1 MVKNIHA
8 FAISLILITNKLWII
23 NVIKHELNISNIFL
37 YLVQVKGLKDECFTQ
52 ANYCQKMS
60 FVWSLP
66 PKCGIMLSLVPSRC
80 SGSEALPCGY
90 CIANIP
96 HFLHRSALSVSF
108 PRTNCE
114 LCTVCHQQYGVSPSL
129 CPCARQEDW
138 NLTIS
143 SLIFKPLHN
152 GFSFPLS
159 PIQPGC
165 MHIISCLWKVLL
177 HKVHM

>member
-1 MVKNIHA
+1 MT
-8 FAISLILITNKLWII
+8 LITKKQWII
-23 NVIKHELNISNIFL
+23 YLIKHKIKIWNILL
-37 YLVQVKGLKDECFTQ
+37 YLVHVKGLKDEYVLLRLII
-52 ANYCQKMS
+52 AQKMS

-80 SGSEALPCGY
+80 SGSKALPCGY

-96 HFLHRSALSVSF
+96 HSLHRSTLLVSF

-114 LCTVCHQQYGVSPSL
+114 LCTVCHQLYNVSLSL
-129 CPCARQEDW
+129 CPCARQNDW

-143 SLIFKPLHN
+143 SRFQLDFRTYAQWLL
-152 GFSFPLS
+152 FFLS
-159 PIQPGC
+159 PTVQPGC
-165 MHIISCLWKVLL
+165 RHIVSCLWKVLP